1 MLPTTP
7 GATVLSR
14 GRLLMLA
21 RMASD
26 VAYEPPIVQAGTG
39 DPAVLV
45 HGTPLDLR
53 CWDALVPA
61 LSQGLRVIRYD
72 VRGHG
77 AAAHCAV
84 PASYDALADDLGA
97 VLDRLGLE
105 RAHLVGHSFG
115 GQIVQA
121 FAVRAPARVSS
132 LTVVCA
138 RARPFAAFAAAAA
151 RIRASGVE
159 ALVEP
164 TLARWFLPAALA
176 ADAPPEEAAVV
187 AYVRERL
194 REIDPARYA
203 AALDLI
209 ASFDL
214 LERLRE
220 LEVPARFIAA
230 ERDGVS
236 GPQELKLS
244 AEAAPHGELV
254 SFARAGHLLPLEHP
268 LALAQML
275 AAGIATGA

>member
-1 MLPTTP
+1 MRADL
-7 GATVLSR
+7 
-14 GRLLMLA
+14 
-21 RMASD
+21 
-26 VAYEPPIVQAGTG
+26 AYEPPIEQSGAGE
-39 DPAVLV
+39 PAVLV
-45 HGTPLDLR
+45 HGTPMDLH
-53 CWDALVPA
+53 CWDALVLI
-61 LSQGLRVIRYD
+61 LSRSMRVIRYD

-77 AAAHCAV
+77 TAARCAV
-84 PASYDALADDLGA
+84 PSSYDVLADDLGA
-97 VLDRLGLE
+97 VLDRLELE
-105 RAHLVGHSFG
+105 RAHLVGHSLG

-121 FAVRAPARVSS
+121 FAVRAPERVSS
-132 LTVVCA
+132 LTVLCA
-138 RARPFAAFAAAAA
+138 RARPFQAFAAAAA
-151 RIRASGVE
+151 SIRVSGVE

-176 ADAPPEEAAVV
+176 PDAPAAEAAVV

-194 REIDPARYA
+194 REIDPSSYA

-230 ERDGVS
+230 ERDAVS

-254 SFARAGHLLPLEHP
+254 SFAHAGHLLPLEHP
-268 LALAQML
+268 PALARML
-275 AAGIATGA
+275 AASLATGA

>member
-1 MLPTTP
+1 
-7 GATVLSR
+7 
-14 GRLLMLA
+14 MLA
-21 RMASD
+21 RMPSD
-26 VAYEPPIVQAGTG
+26 VAYEPPIEQAGAG

-53 CWDALVPA
+53 CWDALVPT
-61 LSQGLRVIRYD
+61 LSLGLNVIRYD

-77 AAAHCAV
+77 TASQCAV
-84 PASYDALADDLGA
+84 PASYDVLADDLGA

-121 FAVRAPARVSS
+121 FAVRAPERVSS
-132 LTVVCA
+132 LTVLCA
-138 RARPFAAFAAAAA
+138 RARPFEAFAAAAA
-151 RIRASGVE
+151 RIRATGVE

-194 REIDPARYA
+194 RTIEPKSYA

-209 ASFDL
+209 ASCDL
-214 LERLRE
+214 LEQLRAIDA
-220 LEVPARFIAA
+220 PARFVAA
-230 ERDGVS
+230 ERDAVS

-244 AEAAPHGELV
+244 AETAPHGELV
-254 SFARAGHLLPLEHP
+254 SFSQAGHLLPLEHP
-268 LALAQML
+268 LALARMIAASL
-275 AAGIATGA
+275 ATRA